1 MAPPQNVKFENT
13 VKFSVFNSVVVTQLQ
28 VKIECDNEESLAG
41 CDVCDMFTG
50 KNRVKR
56 CRKGCTTVDS
66 SKYVCTEY
74 GKCFQ
79 QKQALKTH
87 RRQTHSGETVSN
99 ALHSLQFH
107 SSVCLS
113 VHYQLVL
120 C

>member
-1 MAPPQNVKFENT
+1 MSNLKIQSNLVF
-13 VKFSVFNSVVVTQLQ
+13 FNSVVVTQLQ
-28 VKIECDNEESLAG
+28 VKIECDNEESSAG

-66 SKYVCTEY
+66 SKYACTEY

-87 RRQTHSGETVSN
+87 RQTHSGETVSN